1 MPDNYTTYHLH
12 TDLSLLDSCTKFTD
26 YVDYAV
32 QCGQQAIAFT
42 EHGNILNWVHK
53 KIYCDKAGIK
63 YLHGVEC
70 YLTENPREKIR
81 DNYHTVLIAKN
92 YDGVLELNSL
102 VSRSYE
108 EDHFYYKP
116 RLSFDEFLRI
126 STNVIKISACLAS
139 PLNKL
144 PLDNTWYDKL
154 ARAYDYYEVQ
164 PHLCEDQ
171 IVYNRHLAQMAQRYH
186 KPLIAGTDT
195 HSLNKYKAECRSILQ
210 KAKHIAYTD
219 EDAFDLTY
227 KTYDELWSMFK
238 QQGALPDTLIA
249 EAISNTNVMADSVEE
264 FTLDTAFKYPVLY
277 GSHQRDAKEY
287 DKQVREFFASKVKDG
302 IIPAEQVQAFSE
314 AIEEESRVFDKVDM
328 KGYMLFVGELVRWC
342 KSHNIPL
349 GPSRGSVGGS
359 RVAYILDI
367 IDTNPEQWHTVFSR
381 FCNEDRKE
389 LGDVDLDLPPD
400 SREYVYQ
407 HIFDQFGND
416 YTAYILAI
424 GTISS
429 KGTIDEIGRALS
441 LRWEEQHP
449 DTDKSKSPYALSVCD
464 KIKRAFE
471 IDEDKARRDYPE
483 LFYYYDGL
491 INTAISQSM
500 HPAGIVVSP
509 VTLPDGYGT
518 LRREGKIVLQ
528 IDMEAVH
535 EVNLVKYDLLGLANV
550 QILRDTYKLLNK
562 SYPRTCEINWDDQAV
577 WKDMLRSPI
586 GIFQMESAFAFQSL
600 RQFKPTSI
608 FEMSLVTA
616 AIRPSGASYRNDLLA
631 RKIHKNPSPIIDE
644 LLKNNLNFL
653 VYQEDTIKFL
663 QQICGLS
670 GSEADN
676 VRRAIGRK
684 QEDRLQAALPSILE
698 GYCAKSSQP
707 RAIAEQEA
715 KEFLQIIEDSASYQ
729 FGYNHSIGY
738 CLIGYMCAYLRYYH
752 PYEFI
757 TAYLNN
763 AKSEDDTVNG
773 SALAQ
778 EYGINITPPKFG
790 VSKDVYVA
798 DASKHIIAKGVTS
811 IKYMNRQITNELYA
825 LAHTNKFNTFS
836 DLLYA
841 IENETSVDSRQLDIL
856 IRIEFFSEY
865 GNPATLLR
873 INEVFKRFKA
883 GTAKSIRK
891 DESDEFLDLMPQFA
905 SDTNAKGKLL
915 KSWTIRDCM
924 GFIRACESR
933 IRDAH
938 LPDMTLQERAKTQL
952 ELLGCISLTTG
963 IEADR
968 RKVFIT
974 DVIPLKSKERGDIWA
989 YKVGIKSVGSGK
1001 NTMVT
1006 VRSRV
1011 YNSAPFK
1018 KGDILYASS
1027 LVKDKRG
1034 YWYLQDYYLM

>member
-1 MPDNYTTYHLH
+1 MPDNYVAYHLH
-12 TDLSLLDSCTKFTD
+12 SDLSLLDSCTKFGD

-32 QCGQQAIAFT
+32 QNGQHAIAFT

-53 KIYCDKAGIK
+53 KMYCDTMGIK

-70 YLTENPREKIR
+70 YLTENPRDKVR

-116 RLSFDEFLRI
+116 RISFDEFVRI
-126 STNVIKISACLAS
+126 SPNIIKISACLAS

-144 PLDNTWYDKL
+144 QLDNAWYDKL

-164 PHLCEDQ
+164 PHLCADQ
-171 IVYNRHLAQMAQRYH
+171 VLYNQHLAQLSHQYH

-195 HSLNKYKAECRSILQ
+195 HSINKYKAECRSILQ

-227 KTYDELWSMFK
+227 KTYDELWDIFRR
-238 QQGALPDTLIA
+238 QEALPDNLIA
-249 EAISNTNVMADSVEE
+249 EAISNTNAMADMVED
-264 FTLDTAFKYPVLY
+264 FTLDTAFKYPILY
-277 GSHQRDAKEY
+277 GSHQRDAEEY
-287 DKQVREFFASKVKDG
+287 DKQVQQYFEDKVQSG
-302 IIPAEQVQAFSE
+302 IIPAEQVQAFRE
-314 AIEEESRVFDKVDM
+314 AIEEEGRVFDKVDM

-342 KSHNIPL
+342 KSHDIPL

-359 RVAYILDI
+359 RVAYVLDI
-367 IDTNPEQWHTVFSR
+367 TDLNSEQWHTVFSR

-400 SREYVYQ
+400 SRERVYQ
-407 HIFDQFGND
+407 HIFDQFGSD
-416 YTAYILAI
+416 YTSYILAI

-441 LRWEEQHP
+441 LRWDENKNRG
-449 DTDKSKSPYALSVCD
+449 TNPYTLACID
-464 KIKRAFE
+464 KIKREFE
-471 IDEDKARRDYPE
+471 ADENKARQAYPE

-491 INTAISQSM
+491 LNTAVSQSM
-500 HPAGIVVSP
+500 HPAGVIVSP

-550 QILRDTYKLLNK
+550 QILRDTYRLLGQP
-562 SYPRTCEINWDDQAV
+562 YPRTCEIDWDDQAV
-577 WKDMLRSPI
+577 WKDMLRSPV
-586 GIFQMESAFAFQSL
+586 GIFQMESAFAFQAL

-631 RKIHKNPSPIIDE
+631 RKTHTNPSPIIDE

-684 QEDRLQAALPSILE
+684 QEDRLQAALPRILE

-707 RAIAEQEA
+707 REIAEQEA

-763 AKSEDDTVNG
+763 AKNEEDTVNG
-773 SALAQ
+773 STLAQ

-790 VSKDVYVA
+790 VSKDAYVA
-798 DASKHIIAKGVTS
+798 DADKRIIAKGVTS
-811 IKYMNRQITNELYA
+811 IKYMNKQIADELYQ
-825 LAHTNKFNTFS
+825 LAHTHTFDTFT

-841 IENETSVDSRQLDIL
+841 INQHTSVDSRQLDIL
-856 IRIEFFSEY
+856 IRVEFFSEF
-865 GNPATLLR
+865 GNPATLLQ
-873 INEVFKRFKA
+873 INETFRRLKN
-883 GTAKSIRK
+883 GTAKTMRK
-891 DESDEFLDLMPQFA
+891 DQAEDLSALLPRFA
-905 SDTNAKGKLL
+905 TDVNAKGQPL
-915 KSWTIRDCM
+915 KNWTITDCM
-924 GFIRACESR
+924 GLIRACEAH
-933 IRDAH
+933 IRALN

-952 ELLGCISLTTG
+952 ELLGCINLTTG
-963 IEADR
+963 KEADR

-974 DVIPLKSKERGDIWA
+974 DLTPLKSKDSGSIWA

-1001 NTMVT
+1001 NAVVT
-1006 VRSRV
+1006 VRSKV
-1011 YNSAPFK
+1011 YNSTPFK
-1018 KGDILYASS
+1018 RGDILYASS
-1027 LVKDKRG
+1027 LVKDNRG
-1034 YWYLQDYYLM
+1034 YWYLQDYERC